1 MNQPWPHS
9 GVIPLKVEVSFDP
22 VSILQV
28 LWDELPT
35 LTRGLDTPMTGF
47 PPTPPPWAID
57 GMDSRISPCPGVP
70 FTKAASPELGR
81 GVDLLRGLTA
91 GVGPRGDGDQEGR
104 MLQPQARGLLR
115 G

>member
-35 LTRGLDTPMTGF
+35 LTPGLDTPMTGF
-47 PPTPPPWAID
+47 PTPHQH
-57 GMDSRISPCPGVP
+57 
-70 FTKAASPELGR
+70 
-81 GVDLLRGLTA
+81 GL
-91 GVGPRGDGDQEGR
+91 
-104 MLQPQARGLLR
+104 
-115 G
+115 